1 MVKEKK
7 NSNRGD
13 RISLIVFWASS
24 SLLLI
29 NILVGKGS
37 QLWNWNI
44 FNFGDLGEFLLL
56 LTASISIIVVA
67 LHREAI
73 HGNSAH
79 LTKNQ
84 PELYEAID

>member
-56 LTASISIIVVA
+56 LTASISIIVVVP
-67 LHREAI
+67 
-73 HGNSAH
+73 
-79 LTKNQ
+79 LTIAARLADSWVSLAKVPINGR
-84 PELYEAID
+84 